1 MNAVPRPPFESVY
14 AALIC
19 IQAVPLSA
27 LMKLDSPVGT
37 LASHVPY
44 LRAQRCTSELR
55 RCGLCI
61 YTCNYLFT
69 IYVNT

>member
-44 LRAQRCTSELR
+44 LRA
-55 RCGLCI
+55 
-61 YTCNYLFT
+61 
-69 IYVNT
+69 